1 MFNLLIFVRNIAKIY
16 LESKIKN
23 TETNIIKSKKK
34 LSDIIFENITLIIA
48 LFIVALVFFMIF
60 EMFKDSE
67 SSRNA
72 FGWGFI
78 FSGEW
83 EPVKERFG
91 ALAFV
96 YGTVISSLIALL
108 ISLPVSIGI
117 AIFLSELA
125 PNIIKT
131 TFSFLIE
138 ILAAIPSIIYGF
150 WGIFVFAPFMRNS
163 VQPYLQSVFGW
174 LPLFQGPTIGIG
186 LLTAGIILAIMITPI
201 ISAITRDVLKAIPT
215 SQREAAY
222 ALGAT
227 RWEAIKMALLNAK
240 SGILGATVLGLG
252 RAVGETMAV
261 TMVIG
266 NRAQINSSLF
276 EPAYSMASVIA
287 NEFAEASSHLH
298 LSSLIEVGLILLGVT
313 FIINSFARILI
324 YSVTRKSDVK

>member
-1 MFNLLIFVRNIAKIY
+1 MKNMEKIGIVFSAFLIF
-16 LESKIKN
+16 
-23 TETNIIKSKKK
+23 
-34 LSDIIFENITLIIA
+34 ITLFFA
-48 LFIVALVFFMIF
+48 LFIVILVFFMIY
-60 EMFKDSE
+60 EMYRDSLA
-67 SSRNA
+67 SRDA
-72 FGWGFI
+72 FGFGFI

-91 ALAFV
+91 ALTFI
-96 YGTVISSLIALL
+96 YGTVISSLIAL
-108 ISLPVSIGI
+108 IIALPVSIGI

-131 TFSFLIE
+131 SFSFLIE

-150 WGIFVFAPFMRNS
+150 WGIFVLAPFMRLS
-163 VQPYLQSVFGW
+163 FQPFLLSTFGW
-174 LPLFQGPTIGIG
+174 LPLFQGTPIGVG

-201 ISAITRDVLKAIPT
+201 ISAISRDVLKAIPK

-266 NRAQINSSLF
+266 NRSQIKASLF

-287 NEFAEASSHLH
+287 NEFAEASGHLH
-298 LSSLIEVGLILLGVT
+298 ISSLIEVGLILFAVT
-313 FIINSFARILI
+313 FIINSFARLLI
-324 YSVTRKSDVK
+324 YSVTKKSDIR